1 MREKLASALL
11 AASLVSSSGSACAMS
26 SSERPQPRCRVI
38 GGEKLSEET
47 GGPEAL
53 CAAIAQAAT
62 ARAAGVN
69 YSVEVRVLSRSRLS
83 ANLGLSDGVT
93 LPEQNFATMDRDLSR
108 SSIERFAQAIAG
120 ELARAAP
127 R

>member
-1 MREKLASALL
+1 MREKLATALL
-11 AASLVSSSGSACAMS
+11 AAALMSSSGSACAMS
-26 SSERPQPRCRVI
+26 SSESPQPRCRVI
-38 GGEKLSEET
+38 GGEKLPEET
-47 GGPEAL
+47 GGAETL

-83 ANLGLSDGVT
+83 ANVVLSDGVM
-93 LPEQNFATMDRDLSR
+93 LREQNLATMDRDLSR
-108 SSIERFAQAIAG
+108 SSIERFAQAIAA
-120 ELARAAP
+120 ELARAAA